1 MLKRILKTSLLTV
14 LVFACVIPV
23 QAKTKHHEKYYQ
35 DMWCIQ
41 NDGIQEFKVKG
52 ESVRIDCQTQEYS
65 LEVDFAKKFYEAIG
79 QSLYYS
85 ILTDKKPA
93 VLLILEKKS
102 DEIYLKRLNTV
113 SDKYGIK
120 VYTIKNY

>member
-1 MLKRILKTSLLTV
+1 MIKRILKISLLTT
-14 LVFACVIPV
+14 LVFACIIPV
-23 QAKTKHHEKYYQ
+23 QAKIKYHEKYYQ

-41 NDGIQEFKVKG
+41 NDGIQEFKVKD
-52 ESVRIDCQTQEYS
+52 ESIRIDCQTEEYS

-85 ILTDKKPA
+85 ILTGKKPA

-102 DEIYLKRLNTV
+102 DELYLKRLNIV
-113 SDKYGIK
+113 SDKYNIK
-120 VYTIKNY
+120 VFTVKNY